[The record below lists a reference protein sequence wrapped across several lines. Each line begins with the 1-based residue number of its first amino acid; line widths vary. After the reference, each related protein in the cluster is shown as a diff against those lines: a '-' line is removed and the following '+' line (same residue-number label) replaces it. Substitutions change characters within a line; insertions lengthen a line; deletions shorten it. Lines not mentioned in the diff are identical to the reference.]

1 MADTAGRA
9 VEIPIKSAFI
19 EGLDALEYFI
29 SSHGARKGLADTALR
44 TANAGYLTRRLVD
57 VSQDII
63 VREEDCGTTE
73 GVTVRDIVDD
83 GRVIEKLEDRIRGR
97 YALKAIK
104 DPESKKTIVAKD
116 ELITEELAKEIVNA
130 GITEVEVRSVVGCKC
145 LHGIC
150 KKCYGSSLSSKAM
163 VNLGETLGI
172 VAAQAIGEPGTQLTM
187 RTFHGG
193 GVAGGDVT
201 QGLPRVEEL
210 FEARKPKGVGIIAE
224 IDGTVTISYDEEGL
238 RDPEITI
245 TGKDE
250 TRTYSANQKILSNI
264 ANPELD
270 EKGKTKK
277 VKVKAGDPL
286 TEGSLNPNDILTAV
300 GIKGVYNYIVTEIQ
314 KVYRNQGVDINDKHI
329 EIIIKQMLRKVK
341 VIEPGDSKYMTS
353 ALVNVV
359 EFEKENQKLIEEGKK
374 PAEGKQI
381 LLGITKASLATD
393 SFLSAASFQETT
405 KVLTDAAIKGKVDD
419 LIGVK
424 ENVIIGKLIPAGTGF
439 TDYRELTTTT
449 AIQDE
454 AVAKIRA
461 EREAVESGLREE
473 KNRIALEK
481 ARQEFEM

>member
-150 KKCYGSSLSSKAM
+150 KKCYGSSLSSKSM

-250 TRTYSANQKILSNI
+250 VRTYSANQKILSNI

-270 EKGKTKK
+270 EKGKPK
-277 VKVKAGDPL
+277 
-286 TEGSLNPNDILTAV
+286 
-300 GIKGVYNYIVTEIQ
+300 
-314 KVYRNQGVDINDKHI
+314 
-329 EIIIKQMLRKVK
+329 KVK